1 MKTNA
6 VMMLC
11 TAALSM
17 LAVKADASGFYLGSQ
32 DARANGMVNAFAA
45 VADNAAA
52 TWYNPAATVYLDGNT
67 NISLGSA
74 FATIK
79 IKHQN
84 TNGTPEDETKDKLN
98 LLPNFYAVQKVSEN
112 MALSLGV
119 NAPFGVVSN
128 WEDNANTKN
137 VALKSEV
144 KDINYNLNLAYRF
157 SEKFSASAG
166 LNYGQMTATLTSA
179 TTEIDAD
186 KSKDGYGWN
195 VGLMY
200 KPSDTLSFGATY
212 RSSVKATLYGGRFK
226 VAAYAVDLPVE
237 AELEVPDLA
246 TVGAA
251 WKANEKWL
259 FSLQGDYA
267 NWTTYDELK
276 FINSDTGNVIDLGAG
291 PVIQRKGFGPAYSVR
306 FGTQYT
312 MNSKWKL
319 RGGLAYDTNPVY
331 SKYFE
336 TRVPDSDRI
345 EIGIGATY
353 QFNDSFTM
361 DISYLRAQFLKRNM
375 KGSHATGTAADATID
390 GTYRTNANLPAISF
404 AYKF

>member
-1 MKTNA
+1 
-6 VMMLC
+6 MLC

-67 NISLGSA
+67 NIALGSA

-98 LLPNFYAVQKVSEN
+98 LLPNFYAVQKVSDN

-119 NAPFGVVSN
+119 NAPFGVISN

-179 TTEIDAD
+179 AAEIDAD

-226 VAAYAVDLPVE
+226 VAAYAVDLPV
-237 AELEVPDLA
+237 
-246 TVGAA
+246 
-251 WKANEKWL
+251 
-259 FSLQGDYA
+259 
-267 NWTTYDELK
+267 
-276 FINSDTGNVIDLGAG
+276 
-291 PVIQRKGFGPAYSVR
+291 
-306 FGTQYT
+306 
-312 MNSKWKL
+312 
-319 RGGLAYDTNPVY
+319 
-331 SKYFE
+331 
-336 TRVPDSDRI
+336 
-345 EIGIGATY
+345 
-353 QFNDSFTM
+353 
-361 DISYLRAQFLKRNM
+361 
-375 KGSHATGTAADATID
+375 
-390 GTYRTNANLPAISF
+390 
-404 AYKF
+404 

>member
-1 MKTNA
+1 
-6 VMMLC
+6 MLC

-32 DARANGMVNAFAA
+32 DARANGMANAFAS

-84 TNGTPEDETKDKLN
+84 TNGAPEDETQDKLN
-98 LLPNFYAVQKVSEN
+98 LLPNFYAVQKISDN

-119 NAPFGVVSN
+119 NAPFGVISN

-137 VALKSEV
+137 VALKSDL

-157 SEKFSASAG
+157 SEKFSAAAG
-166 LNYGQMTATLTSA
+166 INYGQMSATLTSA
-179 TTEIDAD
+179 TVEIDGD

-200 KPSDTLSFGATY
+200 KPSDALSFGATY
-212 RSSVKATLYGGRFK
+212 RSSVRATIYGGKFK
-226 VAAYAVDLPVE
+226 SGPLNNDVE
-237 AELEVPDLA
+237 ADLEVPDLA
-246 TVGAA
+246 TIGAA
-251 WKANEKWL
+251 WKASEQWM
-259 FSLQGDYA
+259 FSLQGDYT
-267 NWTTYDELK
+267 NWTTYDSLIFK
-276 FINSDTGNVIDLGAG
+276 VKGYQDVK
-291 PVIQRKGFGPAYSVR
+291 QRKGFGPAYAVR

-312 MNSKWKL
+312 MNSKWKF
-319 RGGLAYDTNPVY
+319 RGGIAYDDNPVY

-336 TRVPDSDRI
+336 TRVPDNDKI
-345 EIGIGATY
+345 ELAIGATY
-353 QFNDSFTM
+353 QLNDSFTI
-361 DISYLRAQFLKRNM
+361 DLSYLRAQYLKRNV

-390 GTYRTNANLPAISF
+390 GMYRTNANLPSISL